1 MSTARRSRRATT
13 PSESIRIVTH
23 ENVFHGRLLDVY
35 VDRIES
41 LEGAQTTREIVVHPG
56 AVAIVPV
63 LPNGDLLLVRQ
74 YRHAV
79 RADLWEIPAGK
90 IEPGEDALSA
100 ARRELREETGYD
112 AEGWSQLASFFT
124 SPGFS
129 NERITLFRASNLR
142 QVEPPSADEIAE
154 QLTLPIE
161 QAERMILSS
170 EITDAKT
177 ILALSWLLS
186 QARKAD

>member
-1 MSTARRSRRATT
+1 
-13 PSESIRIVTH
+13 
-23 ENVFHGRLLDVY
+23 
-35 VDRIES
+35 
-41 LEGAQTTREIVVHPG
+41 
-56 AVAIVPV
+56 VAIAPV
-63 LPNGDLLLVRQ
+63 LPHGDLLLVRQ

-154 QLTLPIE
+154 QLALPIE

-186 QARKAD
+186 QARKVD